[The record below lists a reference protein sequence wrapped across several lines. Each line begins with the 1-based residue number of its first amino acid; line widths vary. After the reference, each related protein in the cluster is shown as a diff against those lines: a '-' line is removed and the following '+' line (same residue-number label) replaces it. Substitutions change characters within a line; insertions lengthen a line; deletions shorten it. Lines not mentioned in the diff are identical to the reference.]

1 MNRAREVEVNKASI
15 IIMQTIRK
23 TTSVPFAFAS
33 VPFAF
38 AYIEPDTAH
47 ELKYLEAIRDVFG
60 RKPKS

>member
-1 MNRAREVEVNKASI
+1 MQTIK

-23 TTSVPFAFAS
+23 LQH
-33 VPFAF
+33 PFAF

>member
-1 MNRAREVEVNKASI
+1 
-15 IIMQTIRK
+15 MQTIRK
-23 TTSVPFAFAS
+23 TTSAPFAFAS
-33 VPFAF
+33 APFAF